1 MRRDKR
7 LASVLEGVD
16 LKRPLYVEGAGSNKE
31 GYASAE
37 FEKVLA
43 EGASAPSVEE
53 ATAKYQEAQEIL
65 LKDLPSIPLW
75 YSNVTGVS
83 ADTVDN
89 VVFGWDSVPLYHAIT
104 KE

>member
-1 MRRDKR
+1 MGRWVRLVRHGEAPACCRRPGLQR
-7 LASVLEGVD
+7 
-16 LKRPLYVEGAGSNKE
+16 GAPARRN
-31 GYASAE
+31 SADD
-37 FEKVLA
+37 VGLL
-43 EGASAPSVEE
+43 ASAPSVEE

-75 YSNVTGVS
+75 HSNVTGVS
-83 ADTVDN
+83 AETVDN